1 MLLQIN
7 SIININNDVHKS
19 LFIIVNIN
27 TPDELFVLFKQLEK
41 LAQLENVY
49 NKLVK
54 DKNYY
59 KTYIINSTSYNGSY
73 EECIGII
80 QYNITKQLLSIGNI
94 KEDCSIE
101 QIKSAKELISNFK
114 VDSITNIDNVNTFN
128 SEYVSV
134 SPSVINKL
142 ID

>member
-7 SIININNDVHKS
+7 SITQINNDVHKS
-19 LFIIVNIN
+19 LFLIVNIN
-27 TPDELFVLFKQLEK
+27 IPEELAKLET
-41 LAQLENVY
+41 VY

-59 KTYIINSTSYNGSY
+59 KCYIINSTSYNGKY

-80 QYNITKQLLSIGNI
+80 QNNITKHLISISDI
-94 KEDCSIE
+94 EKDCNKD
-101 QIKSAKELISNFK
+101 QINTAKELISKFK
-114 VDSITNIDNVNTFN
+114 INDITNINSVNIFD
-128 SEYVSV
+128 SEYVTI
-134 SPSVINKL
+134 SPSVINT

>member
-1 MLLQIN
+1 MLPQIN
-7 SIININNDVHKS
+7 SITNINNDVHKS
-19 LFIIVNIN
+19 LFIAVNIN
-27 TPDELFVLFKQLEK
+27 TLYELFVLFNQLEK
-41 LAQLENVY
+41 LAKLENVY

-94 KEDCSIE
+94 EKDCNKD
-101 QIKSAKELISNFK
+101 QIKTAKEIISNFK
-114 VDSITNIDNVNTFN
+114 VNNITNSDTVNTFD
-128 SEYVSV
+128 SKYVIV
-134 SPSVINKL
+134 SPSVINNI